1 MDDEST
7 LEIDPFGNKWWLN
20 KQRKFHRLDG
30 PAVEYLSGRK
40 EWWENGKLHREDGP
54 AILYNDGG
62 KSWFL
67 NDILYRTKE
76 EYFNSLSDKA
86 KAKCI
91 FSEDFLN
98 G

>member
-20 KQRKFHRLDG
+20 KQRKFHRIDG
-30 PAVEYLSGRK
+30 PAKEYLSGRK
-40 EWWENGKLHREDGP
+40 EWWQNGKLHREDGP

-62 KSWFL
+62 KCWFL

-76 EYFNSLSDKA
+76 DYFNDLSDEA
-86 KAKCI
+86 KTKCL
-91 FSEDFLN
+91 FSKDFLN